1 MRGTFITFEGGEGGG
16 KSTQVARL
24 AERLKASGHD
34 VVTTREPGGSPG
46 ADEIRRLL
54 VEGEPGRW
62 DAIAETLLVYA
73 ARRDHLRRTVWPA
86 LDRGAVVI
94 CDRFIDSTMAYQGF
108 GRGLGPEL
116 IERVR
121 QVAIGDFHPDITI
134 VLDLPIEAGLARAA
148 SRGGKEN
155 RFESFDA
162 EFHQRV
168 RDGFLQIAAREP
180 RCVVIDATQ
189 SVDAVTAAVIEA
201 VQSRLAPP
209 GSAPA

>member
-1 MRGTFITFEGGEGGG
+1 MRGPFITFEGGEGAG

-24 AERLKASGHD
+24 AEDLRKSGRE

-46 ADEIRRLL
+46 ADQIRALL

-94 CDRFIDSTMAYQGF
+94 CDRFIDSTTAYQGF
-108 GRGLGPEL
+108 GRGLGPDL
-116 IERVR
+116 IDRVR
-121 QVAIGDFHPDITI
+121 HVAIGDFQPDLTLL
-134 VLDLPIEAGLARAA
+134 LDLAVEAGLSRAG
-148 SRGGKEN
+148 SRGGAET
-155 RFESFDA
+155 RFERFDA

-180 RCVVIDATQ
+180 RCVVIDAEAPI
-189 SVDAVTAAVIEA
+189 DAVTARVRQAVRE
-201 VQSRLAPP
+201 RLPTL
-209 GSAPA
+209 

>member
-1 MRGTFITFEGGEGGG
+1 MRGLFITFEGGEGTG

-24 AERLKASGHD
+24 AEALRLTGRE

-46 ADEIRRLL
+46 ADQIRALL
-54 VEGEPGRW
+54 VQGEASRW

-108 GRGLGPEL
+108 GRGLGPDL
-116 IERVR
+116 IDRVR
-121 QVAIGDFHPDITI
+121 HVAIGDFQPDLTL
-134 VLDLPIEAGLARAA
+134 VLDLAVEAGLARAM
-148 SRGGKEN
+148 SRGGAET

-168 RDGFLQIAAREP
+168 REGFLQIAAREA
-180 RCVVIDATQ
+180 RCVVIDAEAPI
-189 SVDAVTAAVIEA
+189 DALADRIRQIVQDRLAAV
-201 VQSRLAPP
+201 
-209 GSAPA
+209 

>member
-1 MRGTFITFEGGEGGG
+1 MRGIFITFEGGEGGG

-24 AERLKASGHD
+24 AERLRASGRD

-46 ADEIRRLL
+46 ADQIRRLL
-54 VEGEPGRW
+54 VEGEPSRW

-121 QVAIGDFHPDITI
+121 HVAIGDFHPDITV

-148 SRGGKEN
+148 SRGGNEN

-168 RDGFLQIAAREP
+168 RDGFLQIAAHNP
-180 RCVVIDATQ
+180 RCVVVDATEP
-189 SVDAVTAAVIEA
+189 VDTVASRVWQA
-201 VQSRLAPP
+201 VQERVAT
-209 GSAPA
+209 A